1 MMDIQ
6 KVALMLAE
14 DESLGGTVFM
24 ELLKE
29 GKGILQNDVNN
40 GHTSTTKN
48 VFDAMQ
54 KFFRASEEIA
64 KVGDLNESQAVRLE
78 LMIACFK
85 SVLTSFLLTI
95 NEKTLFQKLY
105 ESTPE
110 GKEAVSLAKN
120 VFTDPK
126 KAREY
131 MLTNGWAKETAA
143 N

>member
-1 MMDIQ
+1 MDIQ

-14 DESLGGTVFM
+14 DQSLGGTAFM
-24 ELLKE
+24 QLLKE

-48 VFDAMQ
+48 VFEAMQ
-54 KFFRASEEIA
+54 KFSQASEEIA
-64 KVGDLNESQAVRLE
+64 QVGDLNESQAVRLE
-78 LMIACFK
+78 LMTACFK

-95 NEKTLFQKLY
+95 NEKTLFQEMY

-120 VFTDPK
+120 VFTDPD

-131 MLTNGWAKETAA
+131 MLANGWAKETTA